1 MFAPPIHI
9 HDGESETS
17 LLIIYTGGT
26 LGMMYDQAKKV
37 LVPFKFENILENI
50 PEIRRLKASLTV
62 LPFSTPIDSSNI
74 YPEVWIELAKVIHQH
89 YNAYDG
95 FIIIHG
101 TDTMAYSASALSYLL
116 ENLSKPV
123 IFTGSQLP
131 IGAART
137 DARENIITSLEIAS
151 AKKEGTAI
159 IQDVCIF
166 FNNFLLKGNRAKK
179 VESTH
184 FDAFESPNYPY
195 LAEAGIN
202 IDYNWTA
209 LSKISKEGA
218 LKAHAALSS
227 EVAILRLFPGIGENI
242 VKSITQ
248 TEGLKA
254 MIIET
259 YGSGNAPSDKW
270 FLDIIHE
277 TISNGIVILNISQC
291 YKGFVSQGRYETSRK
306 LKEMG
311 VISGADLTIEAAI
324 TKLMFLLG
332 KYTDTENITKNLLIS
347 LQGEMTIPS

>member
-1 MFAPPIHI
+1 MFANPIHI

-26 LGMMYDQAKKV
+26 LGMMYDQVKKV

-62 LPFSTPIDSSNI
+62 LPFQNPIDSSNI
-74 YPEVWIELAKVIHQH
+74 YPEIWIELAKKIHQH
-89 YNAYDG
+89 YSEYDG

-116 ENLSKPV
+116 ENLTKPV

-151 AKKEGTAI
+151 AKKDDKAI

-209 LSKISKEGA
+209 LSKHTKLGGIKLHTSLNSEIGI
-218 LKAHAALSS
+218 LK
-227 EVAILRLFPGIGENI
+227 LFPGIGESM
-242 VKSITQ
+242 VKSITNAA
-248 TEGLKA
+248 GLKA
-254 MIIET
+254 LILET
-259 YGSGNAPSDKW
+259 YGSGNAPTSKW
-270 FLDIIHE
+270 FIEAIHE
-277 TISNGIVILNISQC
+277 AINNGIIVLNISQC

-306 LKEMG
+306 LKEIG

-324 TKLMFLLG
+324 TKLMFLFG
-332 KYTDTENITKNLLIS
+332 QYSDNETITKNLLIS
-347 LQGEMTIPS
+347 LHGEMTMPA